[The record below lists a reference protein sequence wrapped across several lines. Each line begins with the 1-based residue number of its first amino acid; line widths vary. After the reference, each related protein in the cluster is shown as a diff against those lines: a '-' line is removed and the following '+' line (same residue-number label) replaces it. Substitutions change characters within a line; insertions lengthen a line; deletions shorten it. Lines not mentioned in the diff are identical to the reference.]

1 MGEKS
6 QHFYVK
12 VFLFFKGYRVPS
24 LKGTA
29 IAVKSCKV

>member
-12 VFLFFKGYRVPS
+12 VFLFSNFLRVIEGPHLKELS
-24 LKGTA
+24 LQ
-29 IAVKSCKV
+29 